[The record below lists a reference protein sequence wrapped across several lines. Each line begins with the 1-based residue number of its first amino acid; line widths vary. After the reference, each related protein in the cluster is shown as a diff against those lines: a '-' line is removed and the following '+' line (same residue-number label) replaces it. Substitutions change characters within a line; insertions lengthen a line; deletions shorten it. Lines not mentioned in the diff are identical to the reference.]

1 MLTSTICPIYIKML
15 PYSFFFLTDA
25 SYYFH
30 QKRKKKNPSEF
41 SFPQR
46 KSDYFTTF
54 LFLRAKTTIRATAA
68 NRVITSGITFVVS
81 PVLTPASADLLELLS
96 SDFVVCLGASLVL
109 VSLSVTLVSRLA
121 GRCLVYSYS
130 AGLGC
135 KAARLSYRC
144 SARLGCRLSTRLGC
158 RLDVGLVAGCP
169 GPVAGVELGS
179 VVGSLVPGSVAGV
192 ELGSVVGSVLG
203 SVAGVVLGSVVGSVL
218 GSVVGSV
225 TGASVSTASKIAS
238 IERYPSLDPFS

>member
-1 MLTSTICPIYIKML
+1 MLTSTICPIYIKICPTHFSSSQTL
-15 PYSFFFLTDA
+15 PTIFI
-25 SYYFH
+25 
-30 QKRKKKNPSEF
+30 RKGKKNPSEF

-96 SDFVVCLGASLVL
+96 SDFVVVGASLVL
-109 VSLSVTLVSRLA
+109 VSLSVTLVS
-121 GRCLVYSYS
+121 
-130 AGLGC
+130 
-135 KAARLSYRC
+135 
-144 SARLGCRLSTRLGC
+144 
-158 RLDVGLVAGCP
+158 D
-169 GPVAGVELGS
+169 
-179 VVGSLVPGSVAGV
+179 SLVGSVAGSLV
-192 ELGSVVGSVLG
+192 GASVAGSSVAGASVVGASVVG
-203 SVAGVVLGSVVGSVL
+203 ASVAGASVVGASVAGASVVGASVVGASVVGASVVGVSVAGVSVAGV
-218 GSVVGSV
+218 SVVGSV

>member
-1 MLTSTICPIYIKML
+1 MLTLTICPIYIKICPTHFSSSQTL
-15 PYSFFFLTDA
+15 PTIFI
-25 SYYFH
+25 
-30 QKRKKKNPSEF
+30 RKGKKNPSEF

-96 SDFVVCLGASLVL
+96 SDFVVVGASLVL
-109 VSLSVTLVSRLA
+109 VSLSVTLVSDS
-121 GRCLVYSYS
+121 LVGAS
-130 AGLGC
+130 
-135 KAARLSYRC
+135 
-144 SARLGCRLSTRLGC
+144 
-158 RLDVGLVAGCP
+158 VAGS
-169 GPVAGVELGS
+169 VLGS
-179 VVGSLVPGSVAGV
+179 VVGSVLGSVTGVVLGSVVGSVLGSVVGSVLGSVAGVVLGSVAGV